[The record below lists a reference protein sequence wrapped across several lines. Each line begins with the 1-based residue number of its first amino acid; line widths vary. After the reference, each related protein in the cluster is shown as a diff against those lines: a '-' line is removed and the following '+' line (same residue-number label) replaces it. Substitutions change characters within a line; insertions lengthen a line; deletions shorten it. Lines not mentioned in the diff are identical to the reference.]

1 MIKVLY
7 ANPAAT
13 VLTGAVH
20 SNPFF
25 IHRGTRQGCSLSPL
39 LYALSLEPL
48 SQVVRQ
54 SETISPINIRNTHH
68 HISLFADILLFL
80 EKPSHSIPHV
90 LNLFDHFGSL
100 SGFKINWSKSCL
112 LPLNSKIDS
121 MSLSISIPL
130 VQNFKYL
137 GIDAEN
143 PLKKTI
149 IVF

>member
-13 VLTGAVH
+13 VLTGAVC
-20 SNPFF
+20 SNPLF
-25 IHRGTRQGCSLSPL
+25 IHRGSHQGSPLSPL
-39 LYALSLEPL
+39 LFALSLEPL
-48 SQVVRQ
+48 AQAVRQ
-54 SETISPINIRNTHH
+54 SETISPINTRNTHH
-68 HISLFADILLFL
+68 HISLFADDILLFL

-112 LPLNSKIDS
+112 LPLNYKIDS

-137 GIDAEN
+137 GIAVVHSLQE
-143 PLKKTI
+143 
-149 IVF
+149 IV